1 MVGEER
7 ESFRHPRLESGRRVF
22 FDLADDV
29 FAIAQPAQVREA
41 LAEDADLAAFLAGET
56 VAQAVV
62 SRPRSW

>member
-7 ESFRHPRLESGRRVF
+7 ESIRHPSLESRRRVF

-29 FAIAQPAQVREA
+29 FPIAQPAQVCLT
-41 LAEDADLAAFLAGET
+41 LAEDADLAAFLTGET

-62 SRPRSW
+62 SRPRSG